1 MEVQK
6 NCETIIKVR
15 RKECVLS
22 LAAETMCPMF
32 RAYWFHNWSGIRI
45 KTLILASWIG
55 FLYFFPVIFLMS
67 NGNFLCNWLPR

>member
-6 NCETIIKVR
+6 NCETIIKAR

-32 RAYWFHNWSGIRI
+32 RAYWFHDWSGIRI
-45 KTLILASWIG
+45 KTPTYTGKLDR
-55 FLYFFPVIFLMS
+55 FPVFFFL
-67 NGNFLCNWLPR
+67 